1 VRNVRE
7 VELNSKGEKTMIQ
20 ESQILSA
27 EETAHNLH
35 FIEDIT
41 RERVMYSMNLE
52 YKRDTYIG
60 EIERALLSLK
70 LRYPE
75 SRELINEALNK
86 LNKLQ
91 DLITEEFSPIH

>member
-1 VRNVRE
+1 
-7 VELNSKGEKTMIQ
+7 
-20 ESQILSA
+20 
-27 EETAHNLH
+27 
-35 FIEDIT
+35 
-41 RERVMYSMNLE
+41 MNLE